1 MEPLGITN
9 HVTGFIQFIFYDKSA
24 QTSKIPLEE
33 KIDENAGKMK
43 QFCGNPW
50 ELTSKMFKRAASSA
64 ITSLSK

>member
-43 QFCGNPW
+43 QFCGNP
-50 ELTSKMFKRAASSA
+50 
-64 ITSLSK
+64 